1 MKSQKFEKICEPENA
16 IRTQRLL
23 KGNHV
28 TKMCVLVALK
38 KIRKITTTGLAGGLF
53 WPYKGPL
60 PALES
65 KDSSKGSPA
74 ATSFT

>member
-16 IRTQRLL
+16 VRTQRLL

-38 KIRKITTTGLAGGLF
+38 KIRKIRITEIKSTLNTYYVGNDHGTF
-53 WPYKGPL
+53 
-60 PALES
+60 
-65 KDSSKGSPA
+65 
-74 ATSFT
+74 

>member
-1 MKSQKFEKICEPENA
+1 MKSKKFEKICEPENA

-38 KIRKITTTGLAGGLF
+38 KIRKIRIT
-53 WPYKGPL
+53 
-60 PALES
+60 ES
-65 KDSSKGSPA
+65 
-74 ATSFT
+74 TSTLNT